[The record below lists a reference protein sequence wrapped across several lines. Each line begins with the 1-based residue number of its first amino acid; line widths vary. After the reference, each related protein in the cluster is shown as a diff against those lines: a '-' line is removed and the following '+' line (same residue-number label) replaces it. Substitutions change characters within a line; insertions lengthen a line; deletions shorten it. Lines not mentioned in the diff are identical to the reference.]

1 MCRTRKAFPEVL
13 QNISSFQDKV
23 RKSDPAKANA
33 SAGMN
38 LAGVKSVLVH
48 LRGLGT
54 QRCSLRSFNYEM
66 LSFCSLF
73 LCN

>member
-33 SAGMN
+33 SARMN
-38 LAGVKSVLVH
+38 LAGVNPRHFVTCA
-48 LRGLGT
+48 RAPEGLGY
-54 QRCSLRSFNYEM
+54 SEM
-66 LSFCSLF
+66 FS
-73 LCN
+73 